1 MNILLVDLC
10 KPPSLNEKDFLLHLN
25 NNSFCTS
32 HESIT
37 QIGYFKMIPEKELN
51 DFGEMNKFQHLVLK
65 SKISRFK
72 QDFTT

>member
-1 MNILLVDLC
+1 
-10 KPPSLNEKDFLLHLN
+10 
-25 NNSFCTS
+25 
-32 HESIT
+32 
-37 QIGYFKMIPEKELN
+37 MIPEKEQN